1 MGLAG
6 ALTAVGV
13 AGTVALPGLLAIQAA
28 GAVAGVVGGVIE
40 GIFGG
45 GEGGATGGE
54 GGEMSALLDEIKGLR
69 ADLNSGK
76 VAVYLDGKKVTSTV
90 ARVANTSSVNTYA
103 KR

>member
-1 MGLAG
+1 LAG

>member
-1 MGLAG
+1 
-6 ALTAVGV
+6 
-13 AGTVALPGLLAIQAA
+13 
-28 GAVAGVVGGVIE
+28 
-40 GIFGG
+40 
-45 GEGGATGGE
+45 
-54 GGEMSALLDEIKGLR
+54 MSALLDEIKGLR